1 MKLCSECFNDLELK
15 HFIISNSEE
24 AGNCVYCNSTNTA
37 LIEVTEILDSL
48 NDLFSL
54 FIECDFGKLL
64 PQVIREDWD
73 LFSKQV
79 DTTNLIDELLLLCGS
94 NLRSQSLIC
103 YKPEIE
109 DCFSYWGILK
119 EDLKWKSRYL
129 INTEKLEELKWNE
142 ILGYNLSNFSDGEFF
157 RARLHKTG
165 NNPAFEMINMGPPSR
180 EKAIAGRA
188 NPMGIPYLYLSL
200 NLETTLYEIRASFL
214 DEISVG
220 VFRPKQHIELK
231 LIDFTENIS
240 AFSGSPFNLR
250 DIAKSKLLKRAI
262 SSDLAK
268 PIRRYDSELEY
279 IPTQFICEYIKYL
292 YDIDGIIFNSSLHI
306 GGKNLVLFNTEKV
319 ECIRVVKHQIEG
331 IEIHSISI

>member
-1 MKLCSECFNDLELK
+1 MKVCSECFNDLELK
-15 HFIISNSEE
+15 QFIITNSKES
-24 AGNCVYCNSTNTA
+24 GNCVYCNSIDTA
-37 LIEVTEILDSL
+37 LIEVDEILDNL

-54 FIECDFGKLL
+54 YTECENGKLL
-64 PQVIREDWD
+64 CQLIKEDWN
-73 LFSKQV
+73 LFSDHIIK
-79 DTTNLIDELLLLCGS
+79 TTLIDELLTLSGS
-94 NLRSQSLIC
+94 TLNSQMIVC

-109 DCFSYWGILK
+109 DCYSYWDILK
-119 EDLKWKSRYL
+119 EDLKWRSRYL

-142 ILGYNLSNFSDGEFF
+142 ILGYNLTNLSDGELY

-165 NNPAFEMINMGPPSR
+165 NNPAFAINNMGPPSR
-180 EKAIAGRA
+180 EMATAGRA

-214 DEISVG
+214 DEISIG
-220 VFRPKQHIELK
+220 VFRPKQDLELK

-240 AFSGSPFNLR
+240 AFSGSSLNVE

-279 IPTQFICEYIKYL
+279 IPTQFICEYVKYL
-292 YDIDGIIFNSSLHI
+292 YGIDGIIFNSSLHT
-306 GGKNLVLFNTEKV
+306 GGKNLVLFNTDTV
-319 ECIRVVKHQIEG
+319 ECMRVVKHQIEE
-331 IEIHSISI
+331 IEIRSTAL